1 MIALRSFSVGLPS
14 PQAPLTALLF
24 SASTLLTSPLAR
36 ATEAVLPFAF
46 TDCAEAP
53 LGGAALLGALR
64 LESTHLLTDSA
75 LRLIEVRYHC
85 DGHAHVRIDTGDEV
99 IARDLFLQDA
109 PLSERTRA
117 LALALAEETRDL
129 GRLASPRAEALAAP
143 PFITTPAPDET
154 PPSTAPAATGPSPKN
169 AFVGLALRAPLG
181 SNTAL
186 LGALAAHRWERWS
199 AGGTLV
205 ATREEANVS
214 RQRLGSVTAVMVGAR
229 VAYRIAEVSLTPV
242 HVELELVAGA
252 GVVHVGGSASGAVAT
267 RDVYKPYGEAHLSVL
282 LRLRTKE
289 VIAPFLSADLGR
301 SSGVVAEAAGH
312 EILRTGGWFTG
323 GALGLNF

>member
-1 MIALRSFSVGLPS
+1 VGLPS

-117 LALALAEETRDL
+117 SPSPSRRRPATSV
-129 GRLASPRAEALAAP
+129 ASPH
-143 PFITTPAPDET
+143 PAPRRSPR
-154 PPSTAPAATGPSPKN
+154 PPSSPRPLPTRRRRPRRPPPP
-169 AFVGLALRAPLG
+169 GLPPRMLSSASLSALRWDRARRSSAPWRRTAG
-181 SNTAL
+181 SA
-186 LGALAAHRWERWS
+186 GPRAARWS
-199 AGGTLV
+199 PPARRQTSHDS
-205 ATREEANVS
+205 VS
-214 RQRLGSVTAVMVGAR
+214 AR
-229 VAYRIAEVSLTPV
+229 SRP
-242 HVELELVAGA
+242 
-252 GVVHVGGSASGAVAT
+252 
-267 RDVYKPYGEAHLSVL
+267 
-282 LRLRTKE
+282 
-289 VIAPFLSADLGR
+289 
-301 SSGVVAEAAGH
+301 
-312 EILRTGGWFTG
+312 
-323 GALGLNF
+323 